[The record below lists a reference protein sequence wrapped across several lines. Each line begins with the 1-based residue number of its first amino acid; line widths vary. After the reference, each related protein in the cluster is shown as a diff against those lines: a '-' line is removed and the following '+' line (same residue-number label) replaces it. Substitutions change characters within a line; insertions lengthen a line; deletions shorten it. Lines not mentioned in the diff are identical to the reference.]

1 MKKLA
6 LALSVVFA
14 AALAAA
20 QEPAKPEAVPAP
32 EKQAKVEKAGHEVSG
47 EIVATD
53 EFKRTV
59 TFRNDKGESLTW
71 SVEGKAADNL
81 KNLKPGEK
89 VRITYRADDMGEPKA
104 ATVIKKAESKP
115 EVK

>member
-6 LALSVVFA
+6 LVLSIVFA
-14 AALAAA
+14 AGVAAA
-20 QEPAKPEAVPAP
+20 QEAPKPQAVPAP
-32 EKQAKVEKAGHEVSG
+32 DKAAKVEKAKHEVSG
-47 EIVATD
+47 EIVSTD

-81 KNLKPGEK
+81 KNLKAGEK
-89 VRITYRADDMGEPKA
+89 VKIVYRANDMGEPQA
-104 ATVIKKAESKP
+104 ATAIQKAESKP